1 MALEGDIMS
10 NYSKTTRRE
19 LKKRYHNVWLKWLVA
34 NLMVFS
40 IQFSLQA
47 GTSDQLETVV
57 YSSNNFS
64 KLTISSD
71 KIIDLEGKN
80 LIYKDLF
87 DASNGSV
94 FNVKSGKTLSFV
106 NSENNPLLTFE
117 NNYVLGSSTSY
128 GGVLYSSKGSVSFEV
143 DTLFS
148 NNFVEA
154 EEESGKSYGGVFY
167 ISGTT
172 GSVEFDKYAIF
183 KNNESILDSDS
194 GSSYGGALYVSAG
207 SVSLINIE
215 EHSAYAYA
223 YGAVFNDGALF
234 EGNKASGGSS
244 KVYGGAVYNSG
255 YMLFKGNTIFGGEEV
270 VINSETDKFENI
282 SLGNS
287 AKTGGAVYNASGKQ
301 DDNGI
306 ITYGIIFENTQ
317 FINNT
322 ALNSGALYNTG
333 GVKFSG
339 ETHFIG
345 NKATDGNGGAISNTK
360 YLTFEDKSIFKNNL
374 ALGNA
379 GGINNTGSVQFN
391 ERVLFDYNDASEK
404 GGAIYNS
411 GSGAIIF
418 NNGSVFSSNQAD
430 LTGGAIYNSATL
442 NFFGETIFFNNESL
456 ERGGAIYNYQAGKLL
471 LGGDSLFLGNQSL
484 GNGGA
489 IYNYGTG
496 IVTITHDA
504 VFSDNYNDVQ
514 KDSDGN
520 IIHKT
525 ANDIYVRGGK
535 LNFEGGFIT
544 DKNGNI
550 TDQRTVVS
558 LTGGIINTATINKS
572 GAGILILGD
581 ETNNS
586 GTGVFNQT
594 DGLTIAPSER
604 FFTDKNNISGGE
616 LKTHGSEIKYNAVI
630 SDIGTIT
637 HLGTSTE
644 TPTEIKGISFDG
656 NGLNLTLGSYTKIE
670 QEKEKEIVKDKYIE
684 YEDKN
689 GNLVSYHLANKLFT
703 VNPLENDQKA
713 KFILKENLE
722 GAIGNSITINN
733 AEIDVTEGVK
743 VASKMILNNAV
754 LSDNMSK
761 LSLSDLEISQG
772 SVLDV
777 KNIKITADQF
787 ILKGENDIKVS
798 VNSLS
803 DYGQILAKET
813 VSEGEGKI
821 DLNLTSVPEEG
832 IYKVFESD
840 TDLKLVTVNDFFDIR
855 DLENGSY
862 KITRKNADE
871 LAKKFGLSEEET
883 KAASAVISGNVE
895 HEVFKKV
902 QTEIMETLKTDG
914 KENAKKALKAIGT
927 SEQSNAQAV
936 ASNHVGAVGNVVG
949 GEMKG
954 GAMGRSGGEEEARAK
969 VYMKGL
975 YDKTKSTMGEG
986 FKARSQGAVL
996 GVQSEVTEA
1005 LTLGVG
1011 YATSQTT
1018 AKEDLRRTEVD
1029 TNTGFISA
1037 HYQPNAWWMSGLA
1050 TYSRGQYDEQK
1061 QVLSSV
1067 GTANYDVDSW
1077 GVQVMTGYD
1086 IKLANTVI
1094 TPEVGLRYLFVK
1106 QEGYTDTLGTTVE
1119 ATSSDYLTAIAG
1131 VKTAWDLGKVRP
1143 SVGINV
1149 GYDVISDD
1157 VSALNTLA
1165 NGASY
1170 TVNSEALDRL
1180 SIGISIG
1187 VEAKLNDRT
1196 TLKLEYNG
1204 SFRKEY
1210 TDHSGMLKLEMRF

>member
-1 MALEGDIMS
+1 MKL
-10 NYSKTTRRE
+10 SKTTRRE

-64 KLTISSD
+64 KLTISAD

-128 GGVLYSSKGSVSFEV
+128 GGVLYSSKGGVSFEV
-143 DTLFS
+143 DTLFA
-148 NNFVEA
+148 NNFVKAEA
-154 EEESGKSYGGVFY
+154 DSGKAYGGVFY
-167 ISGTT
+167 VSGASK
-172 GSVEFDKYAIF
+172 GVEFDKYAIF
-183 KNNESILDSDS
+183 QNNESILDSDS
-194 GSSYGGALYVSAG
+194 GASYGGALYVSGGA
-207 SVSLINIE
+207 VSLIDTE
-215 EHSAYAYA
+215 GTSAYAYT
-223 YGAVFNDGALF
+223 YGVVFNEGALF
-234 EGNKASGGSS
+234 EGNKATGESS
-244 KVYGGAVYNSG
+244 KIFGGAVYNSG
-255 YMLFKGNTIFGGEEV
+255 YMLFKGNTIFGGEET
-270 VINSETDKFENI
+270 VINAETGELENI
-282 SLGNS
+282 SLGNF

-306 ITYGIIFENTQ
+306 ITYGIIFEKSQ

-322 ALNSGALYNTG
+322 ALNSGALHNTG
-333 GVKFSG
+333 GVKFSE
-339 ETHFIG
+339 ETYFID
-345 NKATDGNGGAISNTK
+345 NKATDGNGGAIGNTK
-360 YLTFEDKSIFKNNL
+360 YLTFEDKSIFKNNV
-374 ALGNA
+374 ALDNA
-379 GGINNTGSVQFN
+379 GGINNTGSIQFN
-391 ERVLFDYNDASEK
+391 DSVLFDHNEASKK

-411 GSGAIIF
+411 GSGEILF
-418 NNGSVFSSNQAD
+418 NNESVFSSNQSE

-442 NFFGETIFFNNESL
+442 NFLGETRFFNNVSF

-471 LGGDSLFLGNQSL
+471 LGGDTLFVGNQSL

-489 IYNYGTG
+489 LYNYGTG
-496 IVTITHDA
+496 VITITHNA
-504 VFSDNYNDVQ
+504 VFSDNYNDIQ
-514 KDSDGN
+514 KDADGN
-520 IIHKT
+520 IIQQT

-535 LNFEGGFIT
+535 LNFEGGFIS
-544 DKNGNI
+544 DQNGNI

-604 FFTDKNNISGGE
+604 FFTDNNNISGGD

-656 NGLNLTLGSYTKIE
+656 HGLNLTLGSYTKIE

-689 GNLVSYHLANKLFT
+689 GNLVSYHLLDKLFT
-703 VNPLENDQKA
+703 GNSLENDQKA
-713 KFILKENLE
+713 QFILKENLE
-722 GAIGNSITINN
+722 GAEGNSITINN
-733 AEIDVTEGVK
+733 AEIEVLNGLK
-743 VASKMILNNAV
+743 VASKLVLNDAV
-754 LSDNMSK
+754 LSKNMTEM
-761 LSLSDLEISQG
+761 SLSELELAKG
-772 SVLDV
+772 SSLDIR
-777 KNIKITADQF
+777 NIKIITDKLNF
-787 ILKGENDIKVS
+787 LGENNVS
-798 VNSLS
+798 VTINSLK
-803 DYGQILAKET
+803 DYGQILSDT
-813 VSEGEGKI
+813 TNVTTEGS
-821 DLNLTSVPEEG
+821 LTLDFIGLPEEG
-832 IYKVFESD
+832 EYKIFESD
-840 TDLKLVTVNDFFDIR
+840 SNLKLITTHDFFDIK
-855 DLENGSY
+855 DSGNGTY
-862 KITRKNADE
+862 QVN
-871 LAKKFGLSEEET
+871 KKSVDVLSEKFELSLDE
-883 KAASAVISGNVE
+883 SQILSSVIDARTTHDG
-895 HEVFKKV
+895 FKQV
-902 QTEIMETLKTDG
+902 QLEMINTLQNEKSKDV
-914 KENAKKALKAIGT
+914 KKALSAIGT
-927 SEQSNAQAV
+927 SEQSSAQAV
-936 ASNHVGAVGNVVG
+936 SSNHVGAVGNVVG

-954 GAMGRSGGEEEARAK
+954 GATGRAGGEEEARAK
-969 VYMKGL
+969 VYIKGL

-996 GVQSEVTEA
+996 GVQSEVTDA

-1018 AKEDLRRTEVD
+1018 AKEDLRRTEAD
-1029 TNTGFISA
+1029 TNTAFISA

-1067 GTANYDVDSW
+1067 GIANYDVDSW

-1086 IKLANTVI
+1086 IKLADTVI
-1094 TPEVGLRYLFVK
+1094 TPEVGLRYLSVK

-1131 VKTAWDLGKVRP
+1131 IKGSWDLGKIRP
-1143 SVGINV
+1143 SVGVNV

-1157 VSALNTLA
+1157 VATLNTLA

-1170 TVNSEALDRL
+1170 TVNAEALDRL
-1180 SIGISIG
+1180 SVGVTTGI
-1187 VEAKLNDRT
+1187 EAKLGDRT